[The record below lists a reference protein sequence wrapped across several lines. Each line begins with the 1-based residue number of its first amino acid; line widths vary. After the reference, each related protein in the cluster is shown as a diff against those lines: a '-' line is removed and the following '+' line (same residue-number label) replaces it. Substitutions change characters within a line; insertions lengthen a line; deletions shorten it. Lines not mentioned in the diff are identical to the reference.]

1 MLFQCFFGEA
11 GILFLSTYYI
21 YPQLPN
27 RCYPELLM
35 KKTITRGNMFRQLKA
50 DLGGKDSY
58 RGVTLTYTWLANQFG
73 HFSLGFIPAF
83 ILYLVLKNRMEETRA
98 ALTAAWSI
106 SAVWLVFE
114 AINFLWPLTFG
125 KKGGVKSYIFQPA
138 WGNVAF
144 DTITDLLFFW
154 LGAFFCSLLCRD
166 TTVARVVVIVTAALL
181 VYPTYYWYLTKMYL
195 QTPGYP
201 FQFRLSQWSTEQI
214 APEDIDLI
222 RRFLDSN
229 TQGMHLFLFGPKN
242 SGKTSLSVAIATELS
257 IRHYSAVYTSAMK
270 LYCMFYEQDDD
281 STADVLW
288 TWRKASILVIDDIN
302 PGNPV
307 KEDLITSD
315 RFLSFVDGSSTNDIN
330 RTALKDTNVIW
341 VLGNDDQDRKLS
353 ATWQNMLHS
362 IGVEREKMLSLNL
375 ERYVRKNKAA
385 KAEYDLQMQS

>member
-1 MLFQCFFGEA
+1 
-11 GILFLSTYYI
+11 
-21 YPQLPN
+21 
-27 RCYPELLM
+27 M

-125 KKGGVKSYIFQPA
+125 KKGGVKSYVFQPA